1 MTIPKTQTRSTP
13 AFLTLFFGSVDLRN
27 FEPAFSLLC
36 IDTGALNKRVFHGG
50 MVGYQDK
57 ERA

>member
-27 FEPAFSLLC
+27 FEPAFPLL
-36 IDTGALNKRVFHGG
+36 LNERVFHGG
-50 MVGYQDK
+50 MVCYQDK